1 MRTVKIPQ
9 LKSMPVTRRGDRL
22 YGVGNAQQH
31 TGGPGEPPPGFV
43 TAKTSAPEWMVY
55 WGLSRIFMTPSPAHV
70 RDYPF
75 DGGWP
80 YWTYQSFAET
90 GGAQETN
97 IDFVIWSTAALG
109 TPVGIRVLG
118 AFSHDPT
125 NSEQMLHDLTQRVNL
140 EENYD
145 VVDLRP
151 EDFQGDSSGQAVIL
165 HLKSLLLLI
174 EPPNPSYMHVRR
186 PRA

>member
-1 MRTVKIPQ
+1 MRTVRIPQ
-9 LKSMPVTRRGDRL
+9 LKSPPVTRRGDRL
-22 YGVGNAQQH
+22 YGVGTDKHH

-55 WGLSRIFMTPSPAHV
+55 WGLSRIFGAPIPERV

-75 DGGWP
+75 EGGYPFWS
-80 YWTYQSFAET
+80 YQSFAET
-90 GGAQETN
+90 GGLKETN
-97 IDFVIWSTAALG
+97 IDFVVWASSALG
-109 TPVGIRVLG
+109 TPIGIRVLG

-125 NSEQMLHDLTQRVNL
+125 NSEQMLHDLTQRQNL

-151 EDFQGDSSGQAVIL
+151 EDFQNDSSGTAVIL
-165 HLKSLLLLI
+165 HLKSLLQLI
-174 EPPNPSYMHVRR
+174 EPPSPHYLHTRR
-186 PRA
+186 ARA

>member
-9 LKSMPVTRRGDRL
+9 LKQLPVTRRGDRL
-22 YGVGNAQQH
+22 YGVGTEQQH

-55 WGLSRIFMTPSPAHV
+55 WGLARIFGVPNAHDV

-75 DGGWP
+75 EGGYP
-80 YWTYQSFAET
+80 YWSYQAFSDT
-90 GGAQETN
+90 GGLKETN
-97 IDFVIWSTAALG
+97 IDFVVWSSSVLG
-109 TPVGIRVLG
+109 TPIAIRVLG

-125 NSEQMLHDLTQRVNL
+125 NSEQMLHDITQRANL

-151 EDFQGDSSGQAVIL
+151 EDFEGDASGTGVIL
-165 HLKSLLLLI
+165 HLKSLLQLI
-174 EPPNPSYMHVRR
+174 EPPSPSYLHVRR

>member
-9 LKSMPVTRRGDRL
+9 LKSAPVTRRGDRL
-22 YGVGNAQQH
+22 YGVGTDKHH
-31 TGGPGEPPPGFV
+31 TGGPGEPPEGFV

-55 WGLSRIFMTPSPAHV
+55 WGLSRIFLDPTPAHV

-75 DGGWP
+75 EGAPGIWK
-80 YWTYQSFAET
+80 YQSFAET
-90 GGAQETN
+90 GGAKKTN
-97 IDFVIWSTAALG
+97 VDFVVWAPTVLG
-109 TPVGIRVLG
+109 TPIGIRVLG

-125 NSEQMLHDLTQRVNL
+125 NSEQMLHDITQRANL
-140 EENYD
+140 EEHYD

-151 EDFQGDSSGQAVIL
+151 EDFQGDPSGQAVVL
-165 HLKSLLLLI
+165 HLKSLLQLI

-186 PRA
+186 ARA